1 MIRTIPT
8 TIVAVTTAMAGVVV
22 GAMAATRLT
31 IVTTLATTI
40 TATTITRTTT
50 ITIHTRAMTPMTMG
64 EITQPQTVSLIIRED
79 SLVWV
84 AARSL
89 CHLPRGTR
97 VVAALVVEDRAA
109 ASTLAV
115 P

>member
-1 MIRTIPT
+1 
-8 TIVAVTTAMAGVVV
+8 MAGVVV
-22 GAMAATRLT
+22 AMAATRPI
-31 IVTTLATTI
+31 IVTILATTI

-50 ITIHTRAMTPMTMG
+50 ITIRTRAMTPMKMG
-64 EITQPQTVSLIIRED
+64 EITQPQTVCLIIRAD

-84 AARSL
+84 AAKSL
-89 CHLPRGTR
+89 CRLPRVTR
-97 VVAALVVEDRAA
+97 VGAALVVEDRAA

>member
-1 MIRTIPT
+1 
-8 TIVAVTTAMAGVVV
+8 MAEV
-22 GAMAATRLT
+22 GPMAATRLT

-50 ITIHTRAMTPMTMG
+50 TTIRTRVMKPMTMG
-64 EITQPQTVSLIIRED
+64 EITQPQTVCLIIRAD

-84 AARSL
+84 VAKSSYL
-89 CHLPRGTR
+89 PPRGAR
-97 VVAALVVEDRAA
+97 GVVALVVEDRAA

-115 P
+115 Q